1 MAQEE
6 PAPRRSLGRAEMA
19 FVCGCFLLSGASA
32 LVYEVVWMRQLRLTV
47 GATTAAV
54 STLLAVYMG
63 GLALGAALLG
73 RLADRSRKPLRLY
86 AVLEIAIGLYA
97 LLLPALTAWS
107 GPLYVSMAQGLSSD
121 PALLAALRAAYGA
134 AFLLPPT
141 ILMGGTLPVL
151 ARFVGRSEA
160 SFGRDLGTLYGVN
173 LAGACFGSVAA
184 AFVLIPFLGL
194 HGATVA
200 AVAVNLGIGALAWA
214 WSARPVRLPEPA
226 AAEEEDPQGAFDP
239 SGPLR
244 RLLQTTVFVSGF
256 TSLGYEVLWTRVLLF
271 TFTSTMQAFAVI
283 LATFLAGLALGSGLF
298 AAVERRGA
306 RIRFLSLALS
316 LGGLLALLLVPASLR
331 AADIVRWFASR
342 VSSGEGALT
351 AAMALAA
358 GLVILLPAT
367 LMGFVFPM
375 ASRLLTRRVRQA
387 GQGIGRAYVVNTVG
401 AVLGSLATG
410 FVLIPLLGLKGSLM
424 LLASV
429 QVATGWALLPW
440 AEGRAVARRVVA
452 VTSLGLLA
460 GFAGA
465 VVLLRGPNPFDRVP
479 ADRYVAHHDG
489 VAASVSVIRNER
501 GGKSLRIDGFEAA
514 ASDSVSAYMGM
525 MTHIPMLVHPD
536 PRDLLVICFGT
547 GTTAGAGLRYPGTRI
562 DVVDIDQNVLAMAG
576 HFRDVNG
583 GVAEN
588 PRARL
593 IVDDGRNFML
603 TTRKTYDVI
612 TSEPMPPVFAGVTS
626 LYSREYYVLA
636 RQRLKPGG
644 LLVQWLPFHLMT
656 PDEAGSIL
664 RTVQAVFPETTLWVH
679 GLTGI
684 IVARRDMPV
693 EIDLAR
699 LRARLAEPGL
709 QRELARYGIQNAEQ
723 FTDFYML
730 GPAGVRRA
738 AGDSPMITD
747 DRPLLETHP
756 PIWFGMKRS
765 VGPYLTNEAQALGAV
780 FQLRLG
786 ESLPLKAAAGVDR
799 LRQVWAIASWRR
811 LGGLYLDI
819 GSWDRASAAF
829 RQGLNAA
836 QEPAE
841 RACLLCDLAVVAA
854 RQGRPEEA
862 RRLVG
867 ESLALFPG
875 DSRAR
880 QLHQALGGGPER

>member
-1 MAQEE
+1 
-6 PAPRRSLGRAEMA
+6 MA

-63 GLALGAALLG
+63 GLASGAALFG

-97 LLLPALTAWS
+97 VLLPALTAWS
-107 GPLYVSMAQGLSSD
+107 GPLYVSLAQGLSSD
-121 PALLAALRAAYGA
+121 PALLIALRAAYGA

-151 ARFVGRSEA
+151 ARFIGRSEA

-184 AFVLIPFLGL
+184 AFLLIPFLGL
-194 HGATVA
+194 QGATLA
-200 AVAVNLGIGALAWA
+200 AVAVNLGTGALAWF
-214 WSARPVRLPEPA
+214 WSARPCHRPEPVTV
-226 AAEEEDPQGAFDP
+226 AEEDSREAFHP
-239 SGPLR
+239 SGFLR
-244 RLLQTTVFVSGF
+244 RLLHLTVFVSGF
-256 TSLGYEVLWTRVLLF
+256 TTLGYEVLWTRVLLF
-271 TFTSTMQAFAVI
+271 AFTSTMQAFAVI
-283 LATFLAGLALGSGLF
+283 LATFLGGLALGSGLF
-298 AAVERRGA
+298 AVVERRGA

-316 LGGLLALLLVPASLR
+316 LGGLLSLVLVPTSLR
-331 AADIVRWFASR
+331 AADIIRWFASAA
-342 VSSGEGALT
+342 SAGEGAIT
-351 AAMALAA
+351 AAMVLSA

-375 ASRLLTRRVRQA
+375 ASRLLTRRVHLA
-387 GQGIGRAYVVNTVG
+387 GQGIGRAYVVNTAG

-410 FVLIPLLGLKGSLM
+410 FALIPLLGLKGSLI
-424 LLASV
+424 LLASI

-440 AEGRAVARRVVA
+440 SGGRVA
-452 VTSLGLLA
+452 VRRMAVGTGFGLLA

-465 VVLLRGPNPFDRVP
+465 ALLLRGPNPFDQVP
-479 ADRYVAHHDG
+479 MDRYIAHRDG

-547 GTTAGAGLRYPGTRI
+547 GTTAGAGLLYPGVSI
-562 DVVDIDQNVLAMAG
+562 EVVDIDRNVLAMAG
-576 HFRDVNG
+576 HFREVNR

-593 IVDDGRNFML
+593 VVDDGRNFVL
-603 TTRKTYDVI
+603 TTRHRYDVI

-626 LYSREYYVLA
+626 LYSREYYALA

-644 LLVQWLPFHLMT
+644 VLVQWLPFHLMT
-656 PDEAGSIL
+656 PAEARSIL
-664 RTVQAVFPETTLWVH
+664 HTVQTVFPETTLWVQ

-684 IVARRDMPV
+684 IVARCDAPV

-699 LRARLAEPGL
+699 LSARLAEHGL
-709 QRELARYGIQNAEQ
+709 QSELARYGIRNAEQ
-723 FTDFYML
+723 FVDLYML
-730 GPAGVRRA
+730 GPASVRRL
-738 AGDSPMITD
+738 AGNAPLVTD
-747 DRPLLETHP
+747 DDPLLETHSP
-756 PIWFGMKRS
+756 AWLGQRRL
-765 VGPYLTNEAQALGAV
+765 VGPFGENEARALDAV
-780 FQLRLG
+780 FRLRLG
-786 ESLPLKAAAGVDR
+786 ESLPLKTAAGTER
-799 LRQVWAIASWRR
+799 LRRAWAIASWRR

-819 GSWDRASAAF
+819 GLWEGANAAF
-829 RQGLNAA
+829 RQGLSAA

-841 RACLLCDLAVVAA
+841 RACLLCDLAVTAV
-854 RQGRPEEA
+854 RQGRPEDA

-875 DSRAR
+875 DLRAR
-880 QLHQALGGGPER
+880 QLYQSLGGGQECQALPKAIPVRQK